1 MDAPI
6 LPPRY
11 PRIVTPVANHL
22 ARKEIERQWRARGLR
37 ITRYSMIVAQA
48 QTYLLNH
55 PELFEQALARV
66 RASAWYRMMV
76 EREERE
82 RQREERKRARAG
94 VIENPCRSVSDNA
107 KSGTEKT
114 QLFSTTSTIFR
125 CSCLLNAD

>member
-76 EREERE
+76 EREQRERLRTLERE
-82 RQREERKRARAG
+82 RRKLARAG
-94 VIENPCRSVSDNA
+94 VVENPSV
-107 KSGTEKT
+107 T
-114 QLFSTTSTIFR
+114 
-125 CSCLLNAD
+125 